1 MPASGNPGPRLPR
14 RLALGVRR
22 RPWGPGSGSLSRGR
36 GRGDPPS
43 PPRLP
48 LSWVAEAPG
57 LRPGYPGAQRRLS
70 LPSGELE
77 LGLREPG
84 PAEPGHTPSAAL
96 AAAPPK
102 PGRPAGR
109 LRTRSLAVR
118 VTCCGAVRSPS
129 RLPASDPE
137 GRSCAGP
144 GPGARQD
151 AGPGAL
157 PEIRCCTARNG
168 RIEKKKRFPTI

>member
-1 MPASGNPGPRLPR
+1 MGSQLRVSVPRPGARRPSEPASPL
-14 RLALGVRR
+14 
-22 RPWGPGSGSLSRGR
+22 SLS
-36 GRGDPPS
+36 
-43 PPRLP
+43 

-57 LRPGYPGAQRRLS
+57 LRPRYPGAQRRLS
-70 LPSGELE
+70 LPSGEWE

-84 PAEPGHTPSAAL
+84 PAEPGHTPSPAL

-109 LRTRSLAVR
+109 LRTRSLAVS

-129 RLPASDPE
+129 RPPASDPE
-137 GRSCAGP
+137 GRSCAGS

-168 RIEKKKRFPTI
+168 RIEKKKRFPMI